1 MNSIQPNTLL
11 PILIFAPAVIGL
23 LLALVFPTIPRPW
36 RDGIIQKIGL
46 ATAVISLLAGFWL
59 AWQFD
64 TTQQGFQFVTNLSFG
79 AGTIIPMT
87 FSFGLDGLSLT
98 LIILTA
104 FLIVLALLSGE
115 QSLHQRKSGFVI
127 SLLILESFLLGVF
140 GTLDIF
146 LLYVFFEAM
155 LIPMFIVIGIWG
167 GENRTYAAF
176 KFFLYTLAGSV
187 LMLVALIYL
196 YQQAGTSNLPDLLAY
211 VQQNPI
217 ALNIQR
223 LLWFAFFASF
233 AVKVPLWPFHT
244 WLPDA
249 HVQAPTGGSVLLAG
263 IQLKMGAYG
272 FLRLS
277 MPLLPQASQ
286 DLAWVLAGLAIISI
300 IYTSL
305 IALAQQD
312 MKKLIAY
319 SSVAHMGVV
328 ILGMAANNLFSLQ
341 GAITQMI
348 SHGLTAAALFLC
360 VGVLYDRFHTR
371 DIASLGGLVRKMPC
385 FSLFFLFFVMA
396 SIGLPGTSGFVGEF
410 LALMGSY
417 RASPLLALL
426 AGTGTILGAWYSLR
440 LYRNVM
446 LGDANHPDT
455 ALATD
460 LRPREAVML
469 TMLAVAVL
477 WIGLQ
482 PNALLHVL
490 EGASQTVLSYSS
502 GLTPQLFPKVSLP
515 VAFP

>member
-11 PILIFAPAVIGL
+11 PTLIFAPAVIGL

-36 RDGIIQKIGL
+36 REGVIQKIGL

-223 LLWFAFFASF
+223 LLWLAFFASF

-305 IALAQQD
+305 
-312 MKKLIAY
+312 
-319 SSVAHMGVV
+319 
-328 ILGMAANNLFSLQ
+328 
-341 GAITQMI
+341 
-348 SHGLTAAALFLC
+348 
-360 VGVLYDRFHTR
+360 
-371 DIASLGGLVRKMPC
+371 
-385 FSLFFLFFVMA
+385 
-396 SIGLPGTSGFVGEF
+396 
-410 LALMGSY
+410 
-417 RASPLLALL
+417 
-426 AGTGTILGAWYSLR
+426 
-440 LYRNVM
+440 
-446 LGDANHPDT
+446 
-455 ALATD
+455 
-460 LRPREAVML
+460 
-469 TMLAVAVL
+469 
-477 WIGLQ
+477 
-482 PNALLHVL
+482 
-490 EGASQTVLSYSS
+490 
-502 GLTPQLFPKVSLP
+502 
-515 VAFP
+515 